1 MRRLRHRIPVRLRHH
16 WKVVAACGAFFGVLV
31 GMVGAT
37 RVAPLVTSD
46 ERADVDVVTEDLP
59 GRVDLFDAGR
69 PHQLSLSFP
78 DEDYQRMLAQFL
90 ADGSKDYVQ
99 ADLVIDGTFVPDVG
113 IRLKGNSTLRSLSRG
128 GGSGFQAPET
138 LPWLVSFDQFA
149 KGRRYQGHTEVAV
162 RPPGM
167 GRSTSLNEAI
177 ALTLVA
183 RSGEPSQRHAFSSF
197 AVNGRPAVTRLLVE
211 HPDKAYA
218 KALAGDGVL
227 FKSLAGSQF
236 TDQGD
241 DQTAYRDDFDQ
252 VNKKGSQDLQPV
264 IELIQWVARAS
275 DAEFAA
281 GLADRVDVDSFAR
294 YAALQNLL
302 LNFDD
307 MAGPGRNYY
316 LYYDLDRRRFTVL
329 TWDLNLAL
337 NGDPA
342 QGPFDAGRM
351 GGFGARGGFQG
362 GGPGVGGPAV
372 GGPAGGGP
380 AAGGPGAGGGF
391 RQGNP
396 LKERFLAA
404 AAFKPRY
411 EKAYR
416 ELYRKLFASG
426 AALKAA
432 GANESTVDGE
442 ATTLRT
448 LIENRTKSL
457 ATNAV
462 IVGP

>member
-16 WKVVAACGAFFGVLV
+16 WKVVAACGAFFAVLV
-31 GMVGAT
+31 GAVGAS

-46 ERADVDVVTEDLP
+46 ERADVDVVTEDVP
-59 GRVDLFDAGR
+59 GRVELLDASR
-69 PHQLSLSFP
+69 PHQLSLSFA
-78 DEDYQRMLAQFL
+78 DEDYQRMLEQFSK
-90 ADGSKDYVQ
+90 DGSKEYVQ

-128 GGSGFQAPET
+128 ATSAFQAPES
-138 LPWLVSFDQFA
+138 LPWLLSFDKYA

-167 GRSTSLNEAI
+167 GRGTSLNEAI

-183 RSGEPSQRHAFSSF
+183 ESGEPSQQFAFSSF
-197 AVNGRPAVTRLLVE
+197 TVNGRPAVTRLLVE

-218 KALAGDGVL
+218 KRLAGDGVL
-227 FKSLAGSQF
+227 YKSLAGSQF

-294 YAALQNLL
+294 YVALQNLL

-316 LYYDLDRRRFTVL
+316 LWLDAGTGRFRVVAWDHNL
-329 TWDLNLAL
+329 TFSGTAD
-337 NGDPA
+337 
-342 QGPFDAGRM
+342 QGPYDGGRM
-351 GGFGARGGFQG
+351 GGGRFGGHR
-362 GGPGVGGPAV
+362 
-372 GGPAGGGP
+372 
-380 AAGGPGAGGGF
+380 
-391 RQGNP
+391 
-396 LKERFLAA
+396 LKERALAS
-404 AAFKPRY
+404 AAFKPVY
-411 EKAYR
+411 EQAYR
-416 ELYRKLFASG
+416 DLYRRVY
-426 AALKAA
+426 A
-432 GANESTVDGE
+432 GARALSTLDAITKVLGTVGGNDP
-442 ATTLRT
+442 ATTAADAERLRT
-448 LIENRTKSL
+448 LLVARTQSL
-457 ATNAV
+457 ATDPV
-462 IVGP
+462 ITGT